1 MEEIEKLIE
10 TAGTLKE
17 LVKVQQEQLEY
28 IQKVMPGAFSML
40 VFNEDYMKL
49 KLMSDTLK
57 YKLEL

>member
-1 MEEIEKLIE
+1 MEEIEKLIQ
-10 TAGTLKE
+10 TTGTLKE
-17 LVKVQQEQLEY
+17 LVKVQQAQLDF
-28 IQKVMPGAFSML
+28 INKIMPGACSML